1 MKRWSSL
8 QKKLYLIID
17 DRLDFQ
23 IHISK
28 YRMKSRY
35 GSTDMPRYW
44 ITLGNEIIFD
54 YPRQFTDLDS
64 DGNFIK
70 NLTGKKRLYPYD
82 TDISDISNLIREYID
97 TPKEYVF
104 SKHFENDFW
113 GLANI
118 LKASDKRTGK
128 RRLEALRKKTHN
140 KSDLKIIEC
149 RLKNYKP

>member
-1 MKRWSSL
+1 MKRWSLL
-8 QKKLYLIID
+8 QKKLYTIID
-17 DRLDFQ
+17 DRIDFQ

-54 YPRQFTDLDS
+54 YPRQFTDSDS

-70 NLTGKKRLYPYD
+70 NLNGKKRLYPYD
-82 TDISDISNLIREYID
+82 TDISDISDLIREYID
-97 TPKEYVF
+97 TPKESVF

-113 GLANI
+113 GLSNI

-128 RRLEALRKKTHN
+128 RRLEALKRKTHN
-140 KSDLKIIEC
+140 KSALKIIEC
-149 RLKNYKP
+149 RLKNYNS